1 MEHHS
6 NIVPWQLVCEQ
17 TGAVLKVIPVQD
29 NGELDMEA
37 FEGLLG
43 ERTGLLAITH
53 VSNALGTVNP
63 VAEE

>member
-29 NGELDMEA
+29 NSELDMAA

-43 ERTGLLAITH
+43 ERTPAAGDHPRVQRASARSI
-53 VSNALGTVNP
+53 P
-63 VAEE
+63 WPR